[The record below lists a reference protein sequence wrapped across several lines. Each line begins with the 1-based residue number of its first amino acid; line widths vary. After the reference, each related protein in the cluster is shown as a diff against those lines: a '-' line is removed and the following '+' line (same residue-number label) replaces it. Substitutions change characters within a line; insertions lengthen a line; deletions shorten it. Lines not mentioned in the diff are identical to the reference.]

1 LIPDQGTKILKATWY
16 GQKKKKKN
24 TKKSKIHCT
33 FAEKKKKKQGEG
45 TGSTRDGGDARILE
59 QVAKEGVIIFF

>member
-1 LIPDQGTKILKATWY
+1 MIPDPGTKILKATWY
-16 GQKKKKKN
+16 GQKKKT

-33 FAEKKKKKQGEG
+33 FAEKKKKQGAG
-45 TGSTRDGGDARILE
+45 PGSTRDGGDAGILE